1 MRRLF
6 PPPRKIVVKGAGHW
20 VHAQRPE
27 VVVEVLRQ
35 LAA

>member
-1 MRRLF
+1 MF
-6 PPPRKIVVKGAGHW
+6 PHTRKIVIKGAGHW

-35 LAA
+35 LAP